1 MKKVLLLTV
10 IFLSSISQSDAQCPC
25 RSFAEL
31 TDADIQIPRLSWKTT
46 ADFIVKIKNKGSCG
60 WEKDKVY
67 VMVDVTVWPRESK
80 ESDVNKTFMTT
91 KKFYMDDDVV
101 LLGSE
106 AEFRLRFD
114 PPVYPGRYQIDVKFY
129 AAGTMIASA
138 KSKAIDW
145 K

>member
-1 MKKVLLLTV
+1 MKQLIALAIL
-10 IFLSSISQSDAQCPC
+10 FCSLPRLAQAQCPC
-25 RSFAEL
+25 RSYAEL
-31 TDADIQIPRLSWKTT
+31 TDADISIPRLTWKTT
-46 ADFIVKIKNKGSCG
+46 ADFIVKVKNKGSCG

-67 VMVDVTVWPRESK
+67 IMVDVTVWPRESK

-91 KKFYMDDDVV
+91 KKFYMDDEVV

-114 PPVYPGRYQIDVKFY
+114 PPVYPGRYQIEVKFY
-129 AAGTMIASA
+129 AAGTMIASS

>member
-1 MKKVLLLTV
+1 MKKIILPVLFTV
-10 IFLSSISQSDAQCPC
+10 LFFSGARAQCPC

-31 TDADIQIPRLSWKTT
+31 TDADISIPRLTWKTT
-46 ADFIVKIKNKGSCG
+46 ADFIVKVKNRGSCG

-67 VMVDVTVWPRESK
+67 IMVDVTVWPRESK
-80 ESDVNKTFMTT
+80 ESDANRTFMTT

>member
-1 MKKVLLLTV
+1 MKRILLLAG
-10 IFLSSISQSDAQCPC
+10 IFIAAISQSAAQCPC

-67 VMVDVTVWPRESK
+67 VMV
-80 ESDVNKTFMTT
+80 
-91 KKFYMDDDVV
+91 
-101 LLGSE
+101 LGND
-106 AEFRLRFD
+106 AEFKLRFD
-114 PPVYPGRYQIDVKFY
+114 PPVYPGRYQIEVKFY
-129 AAGTMIASA
+129 AGGSMIASS

>member
-1 MKKVLLLTV
+1 MKRILLLAG
-10 IFLSSISQSDAQCPC
+10 IFIAAISQSAAQCPC

-31 TDADIQIPRLSWKTT
+31 TDADIQIPRLTWKTT
-46 ADFIVKIKNKGSCG
+46 ADFIVKVKNKGSCG

-101 LLGSE
+101 LLGND
-106 AEFRLRFD
+106 AEFKLRFD
-114 PPVYPGRYQIDVKFY
+114 PPVYPGRYQIEVKFY
-129 AAGTMIASA
+129 AGGSMIASS